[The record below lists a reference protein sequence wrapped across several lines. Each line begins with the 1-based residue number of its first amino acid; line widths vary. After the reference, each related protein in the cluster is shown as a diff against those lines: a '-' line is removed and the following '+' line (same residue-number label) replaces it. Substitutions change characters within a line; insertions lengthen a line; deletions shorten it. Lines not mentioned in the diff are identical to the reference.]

1 MTDPA
6 VARQRG
12 RAPLRRRMGPRDR
25 DEVNRSAT
33 PLELLFDLCFVVA
46 VAQAADQLH
55 YALVQGHIAEAVV
68 GYGLAFFAIWWAWM
82 NFTWFASA
90 YDTDDVP
97 YRLLTL
103 LQIGGVLLLAAGVPE
118 GFDRQDYTVGTFGYV
133 LMRVAMVTQWL
144 RMAHDHPASRTTA
157 LRYAAGIAVV
167 QLGWIALLATPL
179 SWRTP
184 GFVLLAACELAVPIW
199 AVRST
204 QPTAWQ
210 PEHIADRY
218 GLFTLI
224 VLGECVLAAT
234 TTLQAA
240 ITSSGLSA
248 SLAVVAAG
256 GLVLLFALWWSY
268 FDRPA
273 AQGLRTSPRSAFGWG
288 YWHLLVFASLA
299 AVGAGLQVVAETIDQ
314 HGRLSD
320 QAAALTLA
328 VPTALFLVTLGLL
341 HSWVYRYRGERAVAR
356 FSVTALLVVL
366 AAVATPP
373 LPLALDHRADRT
385 DRRRAGRG
393 RPRPPTTPPNPSTS
407 PNRSSSAQTWR
418 LKFDDRVWVCC
429 QAPSR

>member
-6 VARQRG
+6 VAGQRG
-12 RAPLRRRMGPRDR
+12 GTPLRRRMGPRDR
-25 DEVNRSAT
+25 VEVIRSAT

-46 VAQAADQLH
+46 VAQVADRLH
-55 YALVQGHIAEAVV
+55 HALVEGRIADGVV
-68 GYGLAFFAIWWAWM
+68 GYGSVFFAIWWAWM
-82 NFTWFASA
+82 NFTWVASA
-90 YDTDDVP
+90 YDTDDVA

-103 LQIGGVLLLAAGVPE
+103 LQIGGVLLLAAGVPD
-118 GFDRQDYTVGTFGYV
+118 GFDRQDYTVVTLGYV

-144 RMAHDHPASRTTA
+144 RVAHDHPAGRTTA
-157 LRYAAGIAVV
+157 LRYAAGITVV
-167 QLGWIALLATPL
+167 QLGWIALLALPL
-179 SWRTP
+179 SWRGP
-184 GFVLLAACELAVPIW
+184 GFLLLAACELAVPVW
-199 AVRST
+199 AERST
-204 QPTAWQ
+204 QPTAWH

-234 TTLQAA
+234 ATVQAA
-240 ITSSGLSA
+240 IGTGGLSA
-248 SLAVVAAG
+248 SLALAAAG

-299 AVGAGLQVVAETIDQ
+299 AVGAGLQVVAETIDD

-320 QAAALTLA
+320 RAAALSLA
-328 VPTALFLVTLGLL
+328 VPAVLFLVVLGLL

-356 FSVTALLVVL
+356 FSVTGVLVVL

-373 LPLALDHRADRT
+373 LPLALTVALIGLLVAGLVTADVVRPP
-385 DRRRAGRG
+385 RRR
-393 RPRPPTTPPNPSTS
+393 T
-407 PNRSSSAQTWR
+407 
-418 LKFDDRVWVCC
+418 
-429 QAPSR
+429 

>member
-6 VARQRG
+6 VAGQRG
-12 RAPLRRRMGPRDR
+12 GTPLRRRMGPRDR
-25 DEVNRSAT
+25 DEQDRAAT

-46 VAQAADQLH
+46 VAQAADHLH
-55 YALVQGHIAEAVV
+55 NALVQGHIADALV
-68 GYGLAFFAIWWAWM
+68 GYGPVFFAIWWAWM

-103 LQIGGVLLLAAGVPE
+103 LQIGGVLLLAAGVAD
-118 GFDRQDYTVGTFGYV
+118 GFDRQDYTVVTVGYV

-144 RMAHDHPASRTTA
+144 RVAHDHPAGRTTA
-157 LRYAAGIAVV
+157 LRYAAGITVV
-167 QLGWIALLATPL
+167 QLGWIALLAAPL
-179 SWRTP
+179 SWRTT
-184 GFVLLAACELAVPIW
+184 GFVLLAACELTVPVW

-204 QPTAWQ
+204 RPTAWH

-240 ITSSGLSA
+240 IGTGGLSS
-248 SLAVVAAG
+248 SLALVAAG

-299 AVGAGLQVVAETIDQ
+299 AVGAGLQVVAETIDD

-320 QAAALTLA
+320 RAAALSLA
-328 VPTALFLVTLGLL
+328 VPVALFLVVLGLL
-341 HSWVYRYRGERAVAR
+341 HSWVYRYRRERAVAR
-356 FSVTALLVVL
+356 FSATAVLVVL

-373 LPLALDHRADRT
+373 LPLALTIALIGLIVAGLVAADLVRPP
-385 DRRRAGRG
+385 RRR
-393 RPRPPTTPPNPSTS
+393 T
-407 PNRSSSAQTWR
+407 
-418 LKFDDRVWVCC
+418 
-429 QAPSR
+429 

>member
-6 VARQRG
+6 VARRRG
-12 RAPLRRRMGPRDR
+12 RTPLRRRMAPRDR
-25 DEVNRSAT
+25 DELDRSAT

-46 VAQAADQLH
+46 VAQAADRLH
-55 YALVQGHIAEAVV
+55 HAMAQGRIAGAVV
-68 GYGLAFFAIWWAWM
+68 SYGSVFFAIWWAWM

-103 LQIGGVLLLAAGVPE
+103 LQIGGVLLLAAGVAD
-118 GFDRQDYTVGTFGYV
+118 GFDRQDFTVVTFGYV

-144 RMAHDHPASRTTA
+144 RVARDHPAGRSTA
-157 LRYAAGIAVV
+157 LRYAAGIAAL
-167 QLGWIALLATPL
+167 QLGWIGLLALPL
-179 SWRTP
+179 SWRGP
-184 GFVLLAACELAVPIW
+184 GFLLLAGLELAVPVW
-199 AVRST
+199 AERST
-204 QPTAWQ
+204 QPTAWH
-210 PEHIADRY
+210 PDHIAERY

-234 TTLQAA
+234 TAVQAA
-240 ITSSGLSA
+240 TGTGGLSA

-273 AQGLRTSPRSAFGWG
+273 AEGLRTSPRSAFGWG

-299 AVGAGLQVVAETIDQ
+299 AVGAGLQVVAETVGH
-314 HGRLSD
+314 HGHVSGR
-320 QAAALTLA
+320 AAAMALA
-328 VPTALFLVTLGLL
+328 VPVALFLVILGLL

-356 FSVTALLVVL
+356 FSATALLVVL

-373 LPLALDHRADRT
+373 LPLALTVALIGLVAAGLVTADVIRPP
-385 DRRRAGRG
+385 RRR
-393 RPRPPTTPPNPSTS
+393 T
-407 PNRSSSAQTWR
+407 
-418 LKFDDRVWVCC
+418 
-429 QAPSR
+429 

>member
-6 VARQRG
+6 AAGQRG
-12 RAPLRRRMGPRDR
+12 RTPLRRPMGLRDR

-55 YALVQGHIAEAVV
+55 HALVQGRIADAVV
-68 GYGLAFFAIWWAWM
+68 GYGPAFFAIWWAWM

-118 GFDRQDYTVGTFGYV
+118 GFDSQDYTVGTAGYV

-144 RMAHDHPASRTTA
+144 RVAHDHPAGRTTA

-184 GFVLLAACELAVPIW
+184 GFVLLAACELTVPIW
-199 AVRST
+199 AARST
-204 QPTAWQ
+204 QPTAWH

-234 TTLQAA
+234 ATLQAA
-240 ITSSGLSA
+240 IGTSGLSV

-273 AQGLRTSPRSAFGWG
+273 AEGLRTSPQSAFGWG

-328 VPTALFLVTLGLL
+328 VPTALFLVVLGLL
-341 HSWVYRYRGERAVAR
+341 HSWVYRYRGERAVGR

-373 LPLALDHRADRT
+373 LPLALTVALIGLLVAGLVAADVV
-385 DRRRAGRG
+385 
-393 RPRPPTTPPNPSTS
+393 RPP
-407 PNRSSSAQTWR
+407 RSET
-418 LKFDDRVWVCC
+418 
-429 QAPSR
+429 